1 MPEYRKEW
9 MAKARIDYFAPFVN
23 LWLSCNAWYM
33 DHYPEVDR
41 SDRAHINKVKTDFTA
56 RNHLYKR
63 FESIIVSVSK
73 EGEIFRSN
81 LEQLHFALG
90 QAELSGDRIGPI
102 SFEQAVCDYNHV
114 ENKDNL
120 ICRPQI
126 KKTGEV
132 FEKDKDSVIKLDTL
146 FVTSDLGI
154 LFSGL
159 FEIIYQVR
167 NCLIHGKMNPG
178 ENEYQV
184 VKYCYLVL
192 YDLMC
197 F

>member
-90 QAELSGDRIGPI
+90 QAELSGDRIGPL

-132 FEKDKDSVIKLDTL
+132 FEKTRI
-146 FVTSDLGI
+146 
-154 LFSGL
+154 
-159 FEIIYQVR
+159 Q
-167 NCLIHGKMNPG
+167 
-178 ENEYQV
+178 
-184 VKYCYLVL
+184 
-192 YDLMC
+192 
-197 F
+197 